1 MLSNQMDCYLV
12 DILWLSEAFAGAK
25 TVNFGIKPTA
35 GTTLFAY
42 LGKGDK
48 FQIDQ
53 GVKAREKDEK

>member
-1 MLSNQMDCYLV
+1 MDCYLV

-48 FQIDQ
+48 LQID
-53 GVKAREKDEK
+53 